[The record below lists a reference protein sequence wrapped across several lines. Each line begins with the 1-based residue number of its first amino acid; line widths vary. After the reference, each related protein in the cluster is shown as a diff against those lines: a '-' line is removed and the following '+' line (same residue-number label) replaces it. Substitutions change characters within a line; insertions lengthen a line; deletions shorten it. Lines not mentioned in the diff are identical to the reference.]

1 MKVAFYAM
9 LKNEQ
14 TITPAF
20 AEMLNEFADYIYI
33 VDHESTDDTF
43 EIIRNKT
50 RNAKI
55 YKLTSNRYPQSEVSN
70 FFARLI
76 FTETDA
82 EFLFFLD
89 ADEFIPFNTKQDLHT
104 FLIENTEYDVIQ
116 IPWNNLSPKGRSFD
130 SGFTSM
136 GPSENYSK
144 IILSRS
150 IRNVPDYKIAQG
162 NHLVTSD
169 CYTLRVKNQRDK
181 QLLHIPVLSYTNL
194 LIKLING
201 IRSLEN
207 DVVNKVKG
215 NGYHWYSIAMRVTT
229 EALTQN
235 QLNDIIYHY
244 SGSMP
249 AFSKEVDLV
258 FYFPYIKTRILSV
271 GSTDDIL
278 LSCLSAI
285 IGGRPKG
292 GAEAGID
299 IMLKD
304 DNENVVYLKKHKV
317 FTVFMEVLFHRLKSL
332 IPQSTKKVAKRL
344 RGQRN

>member
-14 TITPAF
+14 TIAPAF
-20 AEMLNEFADYIYI
+20 SEMLNEFADYIYI

-43 EIIRNKT
+43 GIIRNKT

-55 YKLTSNRYPQSEVSN
+55 YKLTSNRYPQSELSN

-89 ADEFIPFNTKQDLHT
+89 ADEFIPFNTKRDLHT
-104 FLIENTEYDVIQ
+104 FLVENAEYDVIQ
-116 IPWNNLSPKGRSFD
+116 IPWNNLSPKGRSID

-169 CYTLRVKNQRDK
+169 CCTLRVHNQRDK

-207 DVVNKVKG
+207 DVLNKIHG
-215 NGYHWYSIAMRVTT
+215 NGYHWYSIAKRVTT
-229 EALTQN
+229 EELTQK
-235 QLNDIIYHY
+235 QLNDITYHY
-244 SGSMP
+244 SGSVP
-249 AFSKEVDLV
+249 ASTKEEDID
-258 FYFPYIKTRILSV
+258 FNFPYIKTRILTV
-271 GSTDDIL
+271 GGADDIL
-278 LSCLSAI
+278 LSYLSAI
-285 IGGRPKG
+285 IGERSKSGVNRG
-292 GAEAGID
+292 VD

-304 DNENVVYLKKHKV
+304 DKGKVVYLKKNKA
-317 FTVFMEVLFHRLKSL
+317 FIGFCGVLFYRLKSL
-332 IPQSTKKVAKRL
+332 IPQPIKGLAKRL
-344 RGQRN
+344 KG